1 MDKFRHASI
10 PHIPSPIL
18 VLLQL
23 FRPNLVGH
31 GARPRNEHGKART
44 PGPHPLRGYPAYIP
58 WYVAGS
64 ALGGQQR
71 RQAKLL
77 GTALGSHDEPDTA
90 YELPLD
96 SKDIDRPA
104 THQVRPKV

>member
-1 MDKFRHASI
+1 MVPGQETSM
-10 PHIPSPIL
+10 
-18 VLLQL
+18 
-23 FRPNLVGH
+23 
-31 GARPRNEHGKART
+31 ARRGPQGRT
-44 PGPHPLRGYPAYIP
+44 HFRGYPAYIP

-90 YELPLD
+90 DELPLD
-96 SKDIDRPA
+96 GEHIDRPA